1 MTVCQ
6 PLPPVSGVEME
17 DVPYLD
23 GIERVQSWLD
33 EAERSF
39 RDGSRAGG
47 MFLLGKAASL
57 LEALGAGE
65 GDL

>member
-1 MTVCQ
+1 MCVQ
-6 PLPPVSGVEME
+6 PLPPVAGVDVE

-23 GIERVQSWLD
+23 GIERVQVYMD

-39 RDGSRAGG
+39 RDGSRAAG

-57 LEALGAGE
+57 LETLGAGE